1 MDMDMDMDGTLL
13 LQSLL
18 DHSRRPGKQADRP
31 AGDLTSLEPVRAD
44 DTSRSRPSDMD
55 DAPTECCPH
64 IDRCGSGSDQLRF
77 S

>member
-44 DTSRSRPSDMD
+44 DTSR
-55 DAPTECCPH
+55 
-64 IDRCGSGSDQLRF
+64 I
-77 S
+77 